1 MPRILREDGGTQEP
15 CDMTS
20 CMSEA
25 KPAEETPVVQGPAV
39 SGVVPKKAPAV
50 EAGALDETVVTPP
63 ESARPD
69 VRDPPPTGPPG

>member
-1 MPRILREDGGTQEP
+1 
-15 CDMTS
+15 MTS

-25 KPAEETPVVQGPAV
+25 KPAEETPALQGPAV
-39 SGVVPKKAPAV
+39 SGAVPKKAPVVESDAPADAAV
-50 EAGALDETVVTPP
+50 PPP

>member
-1 MPRILREDGGTQEP
+1 
-15 CDMTS
+15 MTS

-39 SGVVPKKAPAV
+39 SGAVPKKAPVVDSDAP
-50 EAGALDETVVTPP
+50 GETVLTPP